1 MIICNVNVHAH
12 ESLSPCVQTIALFKR
27 NTYSQV
33 PQFREAENGRIAMK
47 HRLVLTAARSWWPQ
61 KLRGMVIVEPL
72 FEPVAP
78 SPIYP
83 ERASINH
90 VYQPVVN

>member
-1 MIICNVNVHAH
+1 
-12 ESLSPCVQTIALFKR
+12 
-27 NTYSQV
+27 
-33 PQFREAENGRIAMK
+33 MK